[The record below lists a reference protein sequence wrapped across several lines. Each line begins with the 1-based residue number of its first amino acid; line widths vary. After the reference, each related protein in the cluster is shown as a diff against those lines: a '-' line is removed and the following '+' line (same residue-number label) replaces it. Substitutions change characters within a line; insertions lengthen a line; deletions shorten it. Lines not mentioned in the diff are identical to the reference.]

1 MTRFRSL
8 TFAAGL
14 ILLPCLASAQSVNQP
29 IMGFG
34 ERHFPVLGSGG
45 MVAAQE
51 RLASEVGAKILEDGG
66 NAVDAAVAV
75 GFSLAVTMPIS
86 GNIGGGG
93 FMLIHDADRDEEIAI
108 DYREMAPKRATRDMF
123 LDEQGNV
130 DNNKAR
136 FSHLSVGVPGTVAGL
151 HIAHEKYGRLPWKQL
166 LQPAIQ
172 QAREGIVLSHFLAQL
187 MQRRQQGLCRFAAAC
202 TYFFDANGVPKKPGD
217 LLVQE
222 DLARTLELIADKG
235 PEVFYRGEIAEK
247 IAAEMQRHGGLV
259 DMESLAA
266 YKTVTRDVIRGS
278 YQGFEIVT
286 MPPPSSGGV
295 HLIQMLNVLDHF
307 PLAEMGSGSADK
319 VHVLA
324 ETARLAYA
332 DRSVHLG
339 DPDFY
344 DVPVKWL
351 TSAAYAKQLAATIDM
366 SRARPS
372 QDVAPGVEPI
382 FESDNTT
389 HYSVID
395 ADGNVVSNTY
405 TLNFSF
411 GSGIAVPGAGF
422 LLNNEMDDFSS
433 KPNSPNGYGLL
444 GGKANAIETDKRP
457 LSSMT
462 PVIVFADGEPWF
474 ATGSPG
480 GSRII
485 TTVLQM
491 ISNVIDHGMNIA
503 AATAAPRMHHQWFPD
518 LLRIEE
524 GFSPDTH
531 RILEARGH
539 VLSQRSA
546 MGSLQT
552 VGIVDGVFIGASD
565 PRRPGSASVAP
576 SIESHPN

>member
-1 MTRFRSL
+1 MLYRGMTIFVSL
-8 TFAAGL
+8 V
-14 ILLPCLASAQSVNQP
+14 LLPFVAFAQVSVQP
-29 IMGFG
+29 IMSFQ
-34 ERHFPVLGSGG
+34 ERHLPVFGSNG

-51 RLASEVGAKILEDGG
+51 RLAAEVGAKILEDGG

-75 GFSLAVTMPIS
+75 GFSLAVTLPIA

-93 FMLIHDADRDEEIAI
+93 FMIIHDAERDEQIAI
-108 DYREMAPKRATRDMF
+108 DYREMAPKRATRDMY
-123 LDEQGNV
+123 LDKDGNV
-130 DNNKAR
+130 DNETAR

-151 HIAHEKYGRLPWKQL
+151 YLAHQEYGRLPWKQL
-166 LQPAIQ
+166 LQPAIE
-172 QAREGIVLSHFLAQL
+172 QARNGIVLDYFLAHL
-187 MQRRQQGLCRFAAAC
+187 IERRKQRLCAFAAAC
-202 TYFFDANGVPKKPGD
+202 NYFFDANGVPKKAGD

-222 DLARTLELIADKG
+222 DLSRTLELIAENG
-235 PEVFYRGEIAEK
+235 PEAFYRGEIAEK

-266 YKTVTRDVIRGS
+266 YTALTRDVIRGR
-278 YQGFEIVT
+278 YRGIEVVT

-295 HLIQMLNVLDHF
+295 HLLQMLNVLEHF
-307 PLAEMGSGSADK
+307 PLADMGGGSADLI
-319 VHVLA
+319 HVLA

-344 DVPVKWL
+344 DVPVEWL
-351 TSAAYAKQLAATIDM
+351 TSAAYAKQMAATIDM
-366 SRARPS
+366 TKARS
-372 QDVAPGVEPI
+372 SEDVAPGVEPR

-395 ADGNVVSNTY
+395 GDGNVVSNTY
-405 TLNFSF
+405 TLNFTF
-411 GSGIAVPGAGF
+411 GSSIAVPGAGF
-422 LLNNEMDDFSS
+422 LLNNEMDDFSA

-462 PVIVFADGEPWF
+462 PTIVFADGEPWF

-491 ISNVIDHGMNIA
+491 IINVVDHGMNIA
-503 AATAAPRMHHQWFPD
+503 AATAAPRVHHQWIPD
-518 LLRIEE
+518 VLRIEQ
-524 GFSPDTH
+524 GFSPDTTA
-531 RILEARGH
+531 ILEQRGH
-539 VLSQRSA
+539 VLSPQSS

-552 VGIVDGVFIGASD
+552 VGIEDGVYIGASD
-565 PRRPGSASVAP
+565 LRKPGAASVAP
-576 SIESHPN
+576 GFQTGTD